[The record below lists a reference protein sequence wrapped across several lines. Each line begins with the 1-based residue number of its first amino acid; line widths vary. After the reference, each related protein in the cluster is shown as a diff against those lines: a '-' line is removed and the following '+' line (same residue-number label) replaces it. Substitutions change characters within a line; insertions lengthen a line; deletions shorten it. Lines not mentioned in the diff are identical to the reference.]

1 MHRCGISFD
10 ELDVPMSKRKENTA
24 QTASAW
30 VKEVWM
36 PQKLLAAV
44 GPHYQD
50 LCHNGLFFL
59 TVKMTLEIKP
69 NI

>member
-1 MHRCGISFD
+1 
-10 ELDVPMSKRKENTA
+10 MSKRKENTA